1 MRQSVDKS
9 TVSCQSVSEQSE
21 SVNHSLFSYLEYVYL
36 KVMIQDID
44 RSLCLEISLLSIFLG
59 QFVLEMKSLFLLN
72 SKYFS

>member
-59 QFVLEMKSLFLLN
+59 QFMLEMKSLFLLN